1 MKIKKNIASSET
13 GFLFNPGTGDSF
25 SANPVATDILQWMK
39 ENKSTSEIQQAVL
52 EKYQVDKTQLT
63 KDWDD
68 FMIQLR
74 DNNLLEA

>member
-1 MKIKKNIASSET
+1 
-13 GFLFNPGTGDSF
+13 
-25 SANPVATDILQWMK
+25 MK

-52 EKYQVDKTQLT
+52 EKYQVDKTQLM

>member
-25 SANPVATDILQWMK
+25 SANPVATDILQGMK

-52 EKYQVDKTQLT
+52 EKYQVDKTQLM

>member
-52 EKYQVDKTQLT
+52 EKYQVDKTQLM

>member
-52 EKYQVDKTQLT
+52 EKYQVDKTQLM

-68 FMIQLR
+68 FMVQLR

>member
-39 ENKSTSEIQQAVL
+39 ENKSTAEIQQAIL
-52 EKYQVDKTQLT
+52 EKYQVDKTQLM

-68 FMIQLR
+68 FMVQLH

>member
-39 ENKSTSEIQQAVL
+39 ESKSTAEIQQAIL
-52 EKYQVDKTQLT
+52 EKYQVDKTQLM

-68 FMIQLR
+68 FMVQLR

>member
-25 SANPVATDILQWMK
+25 TANPVATDILQLMK
-39 ENKSTSEIQQAVL
+39 ENKSDAEIQKQIL
-52 EKYQVDKTQLT
+52 EKYHVDKTQLS

-74 DNNLLEA
+74 DNNLLES

>member
-52 EKYQVDKTQLT
+52 EKYQVDKTQLI

>member
-39 ENKSTSEIQQAVL
+39 ENKSTSEIQQAIMD
-52 EKYQVDKTQLT
+52 KYQVDKTQLL

>member
-25 SANPVATDILQWMK
+25 TANPVATDILQLMK
-39 ENKSTSEIQQAVL
+39 ENKSDAEIQKQIL
-52 EKYQVDKTQLT
+52 EKYQVDKTQLS

-74 DNNLLEA
+74 DNNLLES

>member
-39 ENKSTSEIQQAVL
+39 ENKSISEIQQAIMD
-52 EKYQVDKTQLT
+52 KYQVDKTQLL

>member
-39 ENKSTSEIQQAVL
+39 ENKSTAEIQQAIL
-52 EKYQVDKTQLT
+52 EKYQVDKTQLM

-68 FMIQLR
+68 FMVQLR